1 MDETLLKDV
10 GKYMYPF
17 IGNTGYDGS
26 YYFDALV
33 RKYGKKTVLETIAYI
48 QENGSPFSAFK

>member
-1 MDETLLKDV
+1 MDEILLKDV

-17 IGNTGYDGS
+17 IGNIGYNDS

-33 RKYGKKTVLETIAYI
+33 KKYGKKAVLETITYI
-48 QENGSPFSAFK
+48 KENGSSFSAFK